1 MSEGFSLGKNDRHSY
16 ILEGGDVEEGRVLI
30 VPDVFM
36 VLRISYINSEREDGP
51 GNITSAAGKEKNAEN
66 EDKCLLLQTKN
77 AKIKH
82 DKGK

>member
-1 MSEGFSLGKNDRHSY
+1 
-16 ILEGGDVEEGRVLI
+16 
-30 VPDVFM
+30 M
-36 VLRISYINSEREDGP
+36 VLRISYVNSEREDGP

-82 DKGK
+82 EKRQVKSKRFKRLCSFTDIKQHAANLSSK

>member
-1 MSEGFSLGKNDRHSY
+1 
-16 ILEGGDVEEGRVLI
+16 
-30 VPDVFM
+30 M
-36 VLRISYINSEREDGP
+36 VLRISYVNAEREDGP